1 MHDDPDRSVTCAP
14 AHTRTHAQPNTA
26 SPSARTAPA
35 APHIGQTRLRP
46 LVATPRPQ
54 PRKPAIQ
61 FPFTDAYV
69 RNLPRRTPD
78 NQPTRHEPLSPDQ
91 QKVVA
96 SYYAFSLHEGRETW
110 RRVMNSASG
119 TFAARR
125 YVGDLQDADLAA
137 TEALVECCRRW
148 PLPCPTCAGRGNLRD
163 SLRGATWQC
172 GACGGSGKPRND
184 FTAFH
189 AYLRQA
195 VNQKVLEEVNR
206 LLRLTK
212 GVLDYEAEATGS
224 APKRNGKLSRAGRN
238 GEGQAMSEAAAVGH
252 VWPGAKRPLVGEGE
266 QPCRTDP
273 AIAPFPIHFA
283 TADTALP
290 LHLRQRATVDTA
302 DHPPATHL
310 WALADDNP
318 QFGPAYTQALR
329 ACPTAP
335 ITWPTVAAKALG
347 DGLLILAPAT
357 PRGRVQSEC
366 VALVIVEAA
375 REVLALLR

>member
-1 MHDDPDRSVTCAP
+1 MHDDLDLSVMCAP
-14 AHTRTHAQPNTA
+14 AHAQP
-26 SPSARTAPA
+26 SPAPAHATPNPSVAPAHTPA

-46 LVATPRPQ
+46 HVITLRSQ
-54 PRKPAIQ
+54 PRKPAVQ

-78 NQPTRHEPLSPDQ
+78 NQPTRHEPLTTDQ

-212 GVLDYEAEATGS
+212 GVLDYEAEAAES
-224 APKRNGKLSRAGRN
+224 APKRNGKLSRAGRG
-238 GEGQAMSEAAAVGH
+238 GEQSAMCEVSAVGH
-252 VWPGAKRPLVGEGE
+252 VWPGSQRSLVGVGE
-266 QPCRTDP
+266 QLTAP
-273 AIAPFPIHFA
+273 PFPIHYA

-290 LHLRQRATVDTA
+290 RHLRERATVDTA
-302 DHPPATHL
+302 DHPPTTTL
-310 WALADDNP
+310 WALADDSP
-318 QFGPAYTQALR
+318 HFAPAYAQALR

-335 ITWPTVAAKALG
+335 ITWPTAAARALS

-366 VALVIVEAA
+366 VAAVIVEAS
-375 REVLALLR
+375 REVLAMLR